1 MNTAVTR
8 YRNQLLVARILS
20 GRYQQEL
27 VVSTKAS
34 TASTDGDRIT
44 FPAAWMLADNE
55 DVATVMDGII
65 DHEAAGH
72 GRHTDF
78 HARRSRTP
86 IVNRLENILEDIRIE
101 LAAGV
106 DWPGIPRNLAR
117 MVAVLVRWGVFGSA
131 ELLTSPNLDP
141 GVLLCNA
148 MLLNCRAKFLPGQDE
163 HLGML
168 AAASGRAAEQRFG
181 MLWTEA
187 WGLAQ
192 RAPRL
197 TSTKDACKLAADI
210 VKLFKLPP
218 RPNCPTPPGV
228 GNGRKGAEPDDGD
241 AGSGSG
247 SAGVGEV
254 TGPATPDGTPE
265 EGLTPLQR
273 AAAAAAVDS
282 ADKDL
287 PQTDLGDLAG
297 AAVNTHSK
305 DARTRVA
312 LQVPQ
317 AVSGTQPVPHSWQ
330 VLATRLRNS
339 LAGDLAAELDTLV
352 SCHRSYGYTGRE
364 LATGKLFR
372 LRLGDG
378 RVFRKRVDTYELDT
392 AVTLLADVSSSM
404 GGLMGVVDRI
414 TLQAAQQ
421 HGSGYADDSAVIGT
435 TRYSVSRM
443 DVSGGAAIAIGEVL
457 EQFEIPNEV
466 IGFGRAYQIIKSFDD
481 TWTSLAGR
489 SDVVALR
496 ASATATG
503 MAMTIALS
511 RLDFREEARRLLIVL
526 TDGEA
531 GDPEMLASAY
541 AYAKSVDIEIVTI
554 FIGDSTRGIQQ
565 TRAAMKS
572 GGYAG
577 QMSVVRRPD
586 ELPQRV
592 IEAVRRSI

>member
-44 FPAAWMLADNE
+44 YPAAWMLADNE
-55 DVATVMDGII
+55 DVAIVMDGII

-86 IVNRLENILEDIRIE
+86 IVNRMENILEDIRIE

-117 MVAVLVRWGVFGSA
+117 MVAVLVRWGVFGNA
-131 ELLTSPNLDP
+131 ELLLSPYLDP
-141 GVLLCNA
+141 GALLCNA

-168 AAASGRAAEQRFG
+168 ATASGRAAEQRFG

-187 WGLAQ
+187 WRLAQ
-192 RAPRL
+192 RAPNL
-197 TSTKDACKLAADI
+197 TSTMEACKLAADI
-210 VKLFKLPP
+210 VKSFKLPTKP
-218 RPNCPTPPGV
+218 DAPEPPGV
-228 GNGRKGAEPDDGD
+228 GNGSAGSEQEDGE

-247 SAGVGEV
+247 PADEGEAAGP
-254 TGPATPDGTPE
+254 TTPDGQSG
-265 EGLTPLQR
+265 EGLTPKQR
-273 AAAAAAVDS
+273 AAASAAVDS

-297 AAVNTHSK
+297 AAVNTHST
-305 DARTRVA
+305 DARGRVA
-312 LQVPQ
+312 LQVPK
-317 AVSGTQPVPHSWQ
+317 AVKGTQAVPHSWQ
-330 VLATRLRNS
+330 ILATRLRNS

-352 SCHRSYGYTGRE
+352 SRHRSYGYAGRE

-404 GGLMGVVDRI
+404 GGLMGVVDRVSV
-414 TLQAAQQ
+414 QAAP
-421 HGSGYADDSAVIGT
+421 HSGSGYVGDTPVIAT
-435 TRYSVSRM
+435 TRYSVTRM
-443 DVSGGAAIAIGEVL
+443 DVSGGAAMAIGEVL

-481 TWTSLAGR
+481 TWSSTSGR
-489 SDVVALR
+489 SDAVALG

-511 RLDFREEARRLLIVL
+511 RLYLRDEARRLLIVL

-541 AYAKSVDIEIVTI
+541 AYAKSADVEVVTI
-554 FIGDSTRGIQQ
+554 FIGNSTSGINQ

-577 QMSVVRRPD
+577 QMSVVKSHA
-586 ELPQRV
+586 ELPRCV